1 MNKTGKMDTA
11 KYTIKGE
18 EITKKF
24 GRNTIFK
31 NINLSVTT
39 GGSLCITGPNGS
51 GKSTLL
57 KILAGLQGQS
67 AGTVSL
73 ASGNPIPKT
82 EWRAQIGY
90 TGPLVNPYDDLTGQE
105 NITFAA
111 SHADA
116 TARADLLLEQFNL
129 ARQRDKMVKY
139 YSSGMKQRLRIIL
152 AVLNDPPI
160 LMLDEAGTNLDAGG
174 IALLHSYLESV
185 RKEKII
191 ILATNDAQ
199 EEKLCGEVIRLG

>member
-18 EITKKF
+18 EIAKKF

-31 NINLSVTT
+31 DINLSVTT
-39 GGSLCITGPNGS
+39 GESLCITGPNGS

-57 KILAGLQGQS
+57 KILAGLQGPTS
-67 AGTVSL
+67 GTVAVLSDS
-73 ASGNPIPKT
+73 AIAKSDWHPH
-82 EWRAQIGY
+82 IGY
-90 TGPLVNPYDDLTGQE
+90 TGPLVNPYDELTGGE
-105 NITFAA
+105 NIVFAA
-111 SHADA
+111 RNADVGE
-116 TARADLLLEQFNL
+116 RADHLLERFSL
-129 ARQRDKMVKY
+129 AVHRDKKVKH

-174 IALLHSYLESV
+174 TAILHSYLESV